1 MSLNAPDDRLSDEIP
16 KLGVGTRALLATAA
30 LGIAIGFLV
39 ASRLE
44 PDPKGFGTHEQM
56 GLPPCAFL
64 KVTRLPCPSCGL
76 TTSFAWITR
85 GRLNQ
90 AWRANPSGLLLAPLC
105 ALSAVWCCFAA
116 LFGRPAWSRSL
127 EGPLMFVAVLGVSV
141 SLLTW
146 TIRLLLRR

>member
-1 MSLNAPDDRLSDEIP
+1 MSLNAPDDRLSEEIS
-16 KLGVGTRALLATAA
+16 KLSVGTRVLLATAA
-30 LGIAIGFLV
+30 LGIAMGFLV

-85 GRLNQ
+85 GRFDQ
-90 AWRANPSGLLLAPLC
+90 AWRANPAGLLLAPLC
-105 ALSAVWCCFAA
+105 AWTAVWCCLSA
-116 LFGRPAWSRSL
+116 LFGRPARSKSVD
-127 EGPLMFVAVLGVSV
+127 GPLTFIAVLGVSV

-146 TIRLLLRR
+146 TLRLLLRR